1 MAGNFKNKLKNKKDQ
16 QVQVQ
21 QNAEPEQQAQVVR
34 TTEVVDDYLPQENTN
49 NNTLSVIASGALEP
63 DGQIVRVLVEEVY
76 AEEQVRPDEDFDEE
90 FIESLKETYD
100 GIGLLQPPRCFPK
113 DKRGYRIWL
122 GENRVRTA
130 KAKGDKYI
138 DIYVGKPPKNDQ
150 DRIIGQLIENIK
162 RSSLKPVAT
171 ALAFK
176 TLKDKFGMKGADIAK
191 SLGVTTSFVS
201 KHMKLLDAPE
211 KILDLLR
218 KQATTDLDLI
228 YTLCQVNELSVESA
242 DKLIQ
247 VGLDGQLTRNAV
259 KRELD
264 DLKGRAEEKNKRE
277 TERLQNELE
286 LRRQEEERRRQ
297 EEEKLPHFEDEKN
310 RHVEEQEQDPELGSN
325 LHPQTNSSTVEYQ
338 NLSGQKDQDNGA
350 NDNAILDGSNDGE
363 SDGKDDEPGLSDDID
378 FNASEAHKVLKKVVR
393 VKIDGVEGYLVL
405 GPEVVVKTA
414 DMGEISTP
422 IEDITLIDVVEVEI

>member
-1 MAGNFKNKLKNKKDQ
+1 MASNFKSKLKNKKDQ
-16 QVQVQ
+16 QVQPKD
-21 QNAEPEQQAQVVR
+21 ELPQAVS
-34 TTEVVDDYLPQENTN
+34 TTEVVDDYLPQESTN

-138 DIYVGKPPKNDQ
+138 DIYVGKPPKNDK
-150 DRIIGQLIENIK
+150 DRIVGQLIENIK

-171 ALAFK
+171 AMAFK
-176 TLKDKFGMKGADIAK
+176 SLKDKFSMKGADIAK
-191 SLGVTTSFVS
+191 SVGVTPAFVS

-211 KILDLLR
+211 KILTLLR

-228 YTLCQVNELSVESA
+228 YTLCQVNELSEEAA
-242 DKLIQ
+242 DNLIQ
-247 VGLDGQLTRNAV
+247 IGLDGQLTRNAV

-277 TERLQNELE
+277 TERLENELE
-286 LRRQEEERRRQ
+286 QRRQEEVRRRQ
-297 EEEKLPHFEDEKN
+297 EEEQQRLEDEQSH
-310 RHVEEQEQDPELGSN
+310 RLD
-325 LHPQTNSSTVEYQ
+325 
-338 NLSGQKDQDNGA
+338 GQDQDLA
-350 NDNAILDGSNDGE
+350 E
-363 SDGKDDEPGLSDDID
+363 GKDEDQDRQFTPPTDHGMSGSRNIEGKQESGTDNSVILEGKNEERETVGNNDEQGLADDID
-378 FNASEAHKVLKKVVR
+378 FNNQPSSKMKKKVVR
-393 VKIDGVEGYLVL
+393 VEIDGVVGYLIL
-405 GPEVVVKTA
+405 GQEVVVKTD

-422 IEDITLIDVVEVEI
+422 IEDVTLLDVVEIEL